1 MKQQIS
7 ELKHELKKEKNII
20 KIANTYYVKEE
31 NGELKG
37 PYCMR
42 CYDKDKKLIN
52 YRFGKYNG
60 EKRVICPVCEFL
72 TYTYD
77 EVTKDRI

>member
-1 MKQQIS
+1 
-7 ELKHELKKEKNII
+7 
-20 KIANTYYVKEE
+20 
-31 NGELKG
+31 
-37 PYCMR
+37 MR